1 MNHTKLNYLSYL
13 LLKGLNPTTNYFK
26 KSNLRKS
33 RKKKEEKPAFF
44 DLLFKFNQN
53 CRIDFVN
60 DSENNFIDKYNEYYV
75 DGVSHFGDE
84 DRAESDGEND
94 SDEEEESNLDDDEY
108 SGVDDSDDG

>member
-1 MNHTKLNYLSYL
+1 MSYL
-13 LLKGLNPTTNYFK
+13 LLKGLNPITNYFK

-94 SDEEEESNLDDDEY
+94 SDEEEESDHDDDEY